1 MDLYVP
7 VTYTLWAFAANG
19 AAEAEPSSSVPGAAR
34 LDPRV
39 FHTLNL
45 ALHLAAGCVV
55 FFLLRDLIP
64 GNADL
69 PALAG
74 AMLFVLHPVQ
84 VEPVAWVSGMKD
96 LLMGLL
102 ALAAIWQY
110 VRLARDE
117 AQGALIPPGEWW
129 GRYGAASGLF
139 VLAMLSKPTAV
150 VAPLIVIVLDR
161 WVIGRA
167 WKNVIVWTGPWL
179 ALAVP
184 VAIIARAVQ
193 PAPLAHGGAAV
204 VALWARPLIAADALA
219 FYLYKLIVPA
229 ALTFDYGR
237 TPTLVLQR
245 QWHYYTWV
253 MPVAVAGILLALR
266 RRARAVAAGGLILL
280 IGVLPVLGLVRFDF
294 QNFSTVADHYL
305 YLAML
310 GPALALAWLLSL
322 RPTPLTLGVTG
333 AVLLML
339 AARTFN
345 QTQYWRD
352 SQALFRHALTVN
364 PSSFVS
370 YNNLAAAA
378 VDAGQYDEAIDLCRL
393 AIALNPWYPPAYLTR
408 GDAFRQSG
416 RGDLAIA
423 AYRTT
428 LQFLPDNG
436 PALMDLAVLLAQK
449 DQLHEALAYAR
460 HAVEAEPN
468 LPSARLNLA
477 KMYLA
482 LGDVSSARREINVIL
497 AADPNNA
504 AARALLNPLPPA
516 TAPLSP

>member
-1 MDLYVP
+1 M
-7 VTYTLWAFAANG
+7 
-19 AAEAEPSSSVPGAAR
+19 
-34 LDPRV
+34 
-39 FHTLNL
+39 
-45 ALHLAAGCVV
+45 
-55 FFLLRDLIP
+55 
-64 GNADL
+64 
-69 PALAG
+69 
-74 AMLFVLHPVQ
+74 
-84 VEPVAWVSGMKD
+84 PVA
-96 LLMGLL
+96 
-102 ALAAIWQY
+102 
-110 VRLARDE
+110 
-117 AQGALIPPGEWW
+117 
-129 GRYGAASGLF
+129 
-139 VLAMLSKPTAV
+139 
-150 VAPLIVIVLDR
+150 
-161 WVIGRA
+161 
-167 WKNVIVWTGPWL
+167 
-179 ALAVP
+179 
-184 VAIIARAVQ
+184 
-193 PAPLAHGGAAV
+193 
-204 VALWARPLIAADALA
+204 
-219 FYLYKLIVPA
+219 
-229 ALTFDYGR
+229 
-237 TPTLVLQR
+237 
-245 QWHYYTWV
+245 
-253 MPVAVAGILLALR
+253 VAVAGILLALR

-294 QNFSTVADHYL
+294 QNISTIADHYL

-423 AYRTT
+423 DYRTT